1 MMDDKQRLERFNQ
14 IKENL
19 ESEGYS
25 AKVCTISVLKANVMA
40 FVLAGPLAIVC
51 WLIFCIVRQ
60 PTEVEFGGTG
70 SLLFFL
76 VFLISIFIHE
86 ALHGL
91 TWGLF
96 CKNGFKSIK
105 LGMMWKVL
113 TPYCACAE
121 PLNFTQYFLGALMP
135 FFVLGLGA
143 FFVAL
148 ATKSIAC
155 LAFSMLSMLAAG
167 GDITIVCMLLKYRKA
182 KALFADHPTE
192 CGFYAFVKE
201 EKELSDEV

>member
-1 MMDDKQRLERFNQ
+1 
-14 IKENL
+14 
-19 ESEGYS
+19 
-25 AKVCTISVLKANVMA
+25 
-40 FVLAGPLAIVC
+40 
-51 WLIFCIVRQ
+51 
-60 PTEVEFGGTG
+60 
-70 SLLFFL
+70 
-76 VFLISIFIHE
+76 
-86 ALHGL
+86 
-91 TWGLF
+91 
-96 CKNGFKSIK
+96 
-105 LGMMWKVL
+105 MMWKVL
-113 TPYCACAE
+113 TRYCACAE

-135 FFVLGLGA
+135 FFVLGFGA

-167 GDITIVCMLLKYRKA
+167 GDITIVCMLLKYRKE